1 MKIRRKNKEMK
12 IDKTLDTVE
21 RYNLLNMDIEISIR
35 RELYRR
41 IR

>member
-1 MKIRRKNKEMK
+1 MKNVK
-12 IDKTLDTVE
+12 IVDTVE
-21 RYNLLNMDIEISIR
+21 RERERESYNLFNMDIEISIR

>member
-1 MKIRRKNKEMK
+1 MKNVK
-12 IDKTLDTVE
+12 IVDTVE
-21 RYNLLNMDIEISIR
+21 RERERESYNLLNMDIEISIR